1 MEGRQGWQ
9 KSQVKESRITSWVI
23 ILVVYTSAK
32 SKIQKNGEG
41 SPVKVSPFTKIVN
54 KQTVYMALLFLTANV
69 TAALVAM
76 VSNS

>member
-1 MEGRQGWQ
+1 M
-9 KSQVKESRITSWVI
+9 
-23 ILVVYTSAK
+23 VVYTGAK
-32 SKIQKNGEG
+32 SKIRKNAEG

-69 TAALVAM
+69 TAALVAR